1 MQCGKVVY
9 GVKTLKGLPN
19 CVPNCFNH
27 FEIWWIFKTY
37 VSHFFLWKWQK
48 LEKKIKKL
56 AKLIVWYPS
65 NPYLIRSKIYTKTLP
80 RYSGCRISFGFGP
93 VLAGSWAFMS
103 FMTPPKTGFL
113 QQAMYLGPYIKIISK
128 NPTPTTSTA
137 TQLGL
142 QLFCKEITIVFDRIT
157 FLK

>member
-27 FEIWWIFKTY
+27 FEIWNLKFDKFSKLTFHIFFVKMT
-37 VSHFFLWKWQK
+37 KI
-48 LEKKIKKL
+48 EKKNKKL
-56 AKLIVWYPS
+56 AKLIVWYPN
-65 NPYLIRSKIYTKTLP
+65 NPDVIRYKIYTKTLA

-113 QQAMYLGPYIKIISK
+113 QQVMYLGPYIEIISK

-137 TQLGL
+137 TQLGSH
-142 QLFCKEITIVFDRIT
+142 QNKEFY
-157 FLK
+157 